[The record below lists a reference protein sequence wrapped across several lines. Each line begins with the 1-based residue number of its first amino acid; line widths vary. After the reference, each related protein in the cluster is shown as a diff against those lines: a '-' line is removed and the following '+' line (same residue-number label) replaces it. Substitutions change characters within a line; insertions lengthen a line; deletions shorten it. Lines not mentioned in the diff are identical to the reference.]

1 MSAGLFQT
9 PAPFIIII
17 IADYLW
23 LGFAPALRFLRSQ
36 ILCRLYKS
44 PSDETI
50 NRGPPCVYACKKITN
65 TCVGNNKT
73 TQRALKCVSLH
84 NVEVGHYTK
93 EEEEPCSRIGHSLS
107 LTCHPDLFGLVEW
120 EEREQQVSMRRR
132 RWVSMFRPFSF
143 YKMNATVTMQTTSLG
158 PIHPVHLPV
167 PLPSPARCAN

>member
-1 MSAGLFQT
+1 MTSHLVIVL
-9 PAPFIIII
+9 II
-17 IADYLW
+17 DYLW

-107 LTCHPDLFGLVEW
+107 LTCHPDLFGLVE
-120 EEREQQVSMRRR
+120 
-132 RWVSMFRPFSF
+132 
-143 YKMNATVTMQTTSLG
+143 
-158 PIHPVHLPV
+158 
-167 PLPSPARCAN
+167 